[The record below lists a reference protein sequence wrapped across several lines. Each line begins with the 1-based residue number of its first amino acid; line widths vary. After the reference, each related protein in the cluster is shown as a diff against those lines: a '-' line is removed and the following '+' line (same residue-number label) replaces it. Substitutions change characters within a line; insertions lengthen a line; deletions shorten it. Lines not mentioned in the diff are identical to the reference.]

1 MMVMVIMLTTAMVI
15 MSTILYCVSSV
26 QCPHCWCASSYLLCW
41 AQKCPHG
48 GSGGGGQ
55 LGTKCRRRR
64 LLWSAG
70 SRAKERFST
79 LPDAHFVSLL
89 LPKSQAVV
97 FKGLNI
103 FHQHNIAFHFFQ
115 LILKYVYAKA
125 RKGWAHTQSPI
136 FVTTINTT
144 LVIMWQCW
152 KRNYLLQDKIEGKTD

>member
-1 MMVMVIMLTTAMVI
+1 MVMVMVIMLTTAMVI
-15 MSTILYCVSSV
+15 TSTILYCLPSV
-26 QCPHCWCASSYLLCW
+26 LPHSWCASSYVLCW
-41 AQKCPHG
+41 AQKCPQG
-48 GSGGGGQ
+48 GSGQ

-64 LLWSAG
+64 LLWSVG
-70 SRAKERFST
+70 SQAKERFST

-103 FHQHNIAFHFFQ
+103 FHQQNIAFHFFQ

-152 KRNYLLQDKIEGKTD
+152 RRNYLLQDKMKSKTD